1 MDIIIRR
8 EQEKDYREVEE
19 LTREAFW
26 NHHSPGCDEHY
37 LVHIMRTAPTFV
49 KDLAYVAVDND
60 RIVGNIMYTETY
72 ILGDDNEKYPILCF
86 GPVSVLP
93 EYQGKGI
100 GSKLIEHT
108 KMMAKDLGHQAILIF
123 GDPEFYKKVGFVGA
137 ETYSIGTSWN
147 TYAVP
152 LLACELV
159 EGALSGCQGRFME
172 GEIYEIDKEKAEEFD
187 KTFSPK
193 EKVSGLPSQKRF
205 SELVAMNKPRVQ
217 V

>member
-1 MDIIIRR
+1 MNIIIRK
-8 EQEKDYREVEE
+8 EQENDYKEVEII
-19 LTREAFW
+19 TREAFW

-37 LVHIMRTAPTFV
+37 LVHIMRKSPTFV
-49 KDLAYVAVDND
+49 KELDYVAVYDN
-60 RIVGNIMYTETY
+60 RIVGNIMYIETY
-72 ILGDDNEKYPILCF
+72 ILGDDNRKHTVLCF

-108 KMMAKDLGHQAILIF
+108 KIIAKDLGYKAILIF
-123 GDPEFYKKVGFVGA
+123 GDPEFYKRVGFISA
-137 ETYSIGTSWN
+137 EAYSIGTSWN

-159 EGALSGCQGRFME
+159 TGALAECRGRFFE
-172 GEIYEIDKEKAEEFD
+172 GEIYEIDKEKAKAFD
-187 KTFSPK
+187 KSFAPK

-205 SELVAMNKPRVQ
+205 SELVSMNKPRL
-217 V
+217 

>member
-1 MDIIIRR
+1 MNIIIRK
-8 EQEKDYREVEE
+8 EQKKDYKEVETV
-19 LTREAFW
+19 TREAFW

-37 LVHIMRTAPTFV
+37 LVHIMRTSPAFV
-49 KDLAYVAVDND
+49 KELDYVAVDDN
-60 RIVGNIMYTETY
+60 RIVGNIMYIETY
-72 ILGDDNEKYPILCF
+72 ILGDDNKKYPVLCF

-108 KMMAKDLGHQAILIF
+108 KIIAKDLGYKAILIF
-123 GDPEFYKKVGFVGA
+123 GDPEFYKRVGFVGA
-137 ETYSIGTSWN
+137 QTYSIGTWQN

-159 EGALSGCQGRFME
+159 AGALAECKGRFFE
-172 GEIYEIDKEKAEEFD
+172 GEIYEIDKEKSEAFD
-187 KTFSPK
+187 KNFAPK

-205 SELVAMNKPRVQ
+205 LELVSMNKPRL
-217 V
+217 